1 MHIHHGLKERNPV
14 ANLRF
19 FPKQSQEKPSKGRR
33 VVARELD
40 EKVYRTQLPMVF
52 EDKKVR
58 VFCRQKE
65 KVPLARKAFT
75 LWCKRVDLHAPFLSA
90 EDENEDEAS

>member
-1 MHIHHGLKERNPV
+1 MHIHHGMKERNPV

-19 FPKQSQEKPSKGRR
+19 FPKHTEEKFSKGRR

-65 KVPLARKAFT
+65 KVPLARKAFA
-75 LWCKRVDLHAPFLSA
+75 LWCKRVHTHAPFPSSQDE
-90 EDENEDEAS
+90 EDEFS